1 MMSTLL
7 FLIILI
13 AILYFC
19 FWILKKILSK
29 AFDTEAEV
37 KERQRRKRLREK
49 ALKQERKS
57 IRKEKLISYG
67 HDMKGLEEK
76 YREVESE
83 EEED

>member
-1 MMSTLL
+1 METLIIW
-7 FLIILI
+7 IILI
-13 AILYFC
+13 TIAYF
-19 FWILKKILSK
+19 FYEIFIKGLFK

-49 ALKQERKS
+49 GLKQERES
-57 IRKEKLISYG
+57 IRKENLISYG

>member
-1 MMSTLL
+1 MSTLL

-49 ALKQERKS
+49 SLKQERES

>member
-1 MMSTLL
+1 METLI
-7 FLIILI
+7 FWIILI
-13 AILYFC
+13 AIAYF
-19 FWILKKILSK
+19 FYWILKKILSK

-49 ALKQERKS
+49 RLKQEREG

-76 YREVESE
+76 YREVEIE